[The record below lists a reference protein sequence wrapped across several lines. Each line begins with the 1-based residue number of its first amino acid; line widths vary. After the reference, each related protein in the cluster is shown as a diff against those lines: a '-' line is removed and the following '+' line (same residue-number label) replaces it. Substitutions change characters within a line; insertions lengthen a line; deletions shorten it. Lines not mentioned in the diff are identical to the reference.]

1 MACIAKRW
9 GLWYNQNWTNVR
21 QNENEGI
28 FAMKLTDIHS
38 PKQLKG
44 CGEMELQALAQ
55 EMRQRIIDTVQ
66 QNGGHLASNLGV
78 VELTIA
84 LHRVFDC
91 PEDKLLFDVGHQ
103 CYAHKLLTGRQQA
116 FSSLRQ
122 TDGLCGFP
130 SRLESE
136 YDPFADGHASTA
148 ISAAVGLCRARDMQ
162 GQTHRVVAVVG
173 DGAMTGGMCYEAL
186 NDVGQRKTPLII
198 ILNDNEMSIDK
209 NVGALSQ
216 HLTHMRVSRG
226 WLGTKRVISEGLV
239 HIPVV
244 GKGLYRLFRRVK
256 NSVRNVFV
264 RDRFFSSLGIRYFGP
279 IDGHDIMEMERV
291 FRQVQNMQ
299 EPVVVH
305 VVTKKG
311 KGNAD
316 AEQMPERYH
325 GVTPSGK
332 KAAASFG
339 CAAGEYVTALA
350 EKNEK
355 ICVVTAAMTD
365 STGFRPFRLKY
376 PEQLYDVGIAEEHA
390 VTLAAGLAAGG
401 MRPVVAIYETFMQ
414 RGFDQMLMD
423 VCLQK
428 LPVLFLMD
436 RAGLGA
442 DDGPTHH
449 GVFALPMLQSMPG
462 LKVWA
467 PRCVQEM
474 KDMLD
479 AAFMEEGPVTIL
491 YPRSE
496 GETETAYEGFVPGK
510 WETVK
515 EGADGAIITFS
526 SMVQTAVEAA
536 AIAQQE
542 GLSLSVIN
550 ASCISPLDEETLSR
564 LSVRPLYTLEES
576 QLIGG
581 FGSRVAQLCTQ
592 RHWPQPR
599 LQLGIPDEF
608 IPFGDRTVLLER
620 LGLDAGGVVRKIM
633 EDQKN

>member
-1 MACIAKRW
+1 
-9 GLWYNQNWTNVR
+9 
-21 QNENEGI
+21 
-28 FAMKLTDIHS
+28 MKLTDIHS

>member
-1 MACIAKRW
+1 
-9 GLWYNQNWTNVR
+9 
-21 QNENEGI
+21 
-28 FAMKLTDIHS
+28 MKLTDIHS

-311 KGNAD
+311 KGNVD

-325 GVTPSGK
+325 GVAPSGK

-376 PEQLYDVGIAEEHA
+376 PERLYDVGIAEEHA

-474 KDMLD
+474 KGMLD
-479 AAFMEEGPVTIL
+479 VALTEEGPVAIL

-496 GETETAYEGFVPGK
+496 GETEMAYEGFVPGK

-550 ASCISPLDEETLSR
+550 ASSISPLDEETLSR

-620 LGLDAGGVVRKIM
+620 LGLDAAGVVRKIM

>member
-1 MACIAKRW
+1 
-9 GLWYNQNWTNVR
+9 
-21 QNENEGI
+21 
-28 FAMKLTDIHS
+28 MKLTDIHS

-162 GQTHRVVAVVG
+162 RQTHRVVAVVG

-414 RGFDQMLMD
+414 RGFDQMMMD

-479 AAFMEEGPVTIL
+479 AAFMEEGPVAIL

-536 AIAQQE
+536 AIAQQD

-550 ASCISPLDEETLSR
+550 ASSISPLDEETLSR